1 MEEWFWVD
9 ETGQR
14 GLVCA
19 IEDQTTAIQWY
30 NGVGSSDISTAA
42 NDRRIGS
49 GAENTTKIINAYGA
63 TTTDYAAGLARDYKG
78 GVYIDWFLPSRD
90 ELQEIYINR
99 EAINAA
105 AVANGGTALVNE
117 LYWSSTE
124 ANNNLV
130 YVGFKDG
137 GTYSSLRIPHI
148 VYVLF
153 RA

>member
-1 MEEWFWVD
+1 
-9 ETGQR
+9 
-14 GLVCA
+14 
-19 IEDQTTAIQWY
+19 
-30 NGVGSSDISTAA
+30 
-42 NDRRIGS
+42 
-49 GAENTTKIINAYGA
+49 
-63 TTTDYAAGLARDYKG
+63 
-78 GVYIDWFLPSRD
+78 LPSRD

-137 GTYSSLRIPHI
+137 GTYSSLLEHI
-148 VYVLF
+148 VRSVGF
-153 RA
+153 

>member
-1 MEEWFWVD
+1 
-9 ETGQR
+9 
-14 GLVCA
+14 LCYK
-19 IEDQTTAIQWY
+19 DQTTAIQWY

-42 NDRRIGS
+42 NERIVS

-63 TTTDYAAGLARDYKG
+63 TTDYAAGLARDYKG
-78 GVYIDWFLPSRD
+78 GVYIDWFCLAEMSYK
-90 ELQEIYINR
+90 EIYINR

-137 GTYSSLRIPHI
+137 GTYSSFKIPHI

-153 RA
+153 ELLKQ